1 MPLSPAL
8 EPDAPAGIS
17 GGGWECVG
25 TDGEVGET
33 SEFFSLPGPT
43 LPGRMSSVPFAPR
56 VKSWG
61 VASPGAVC
69 ANNGAANRAAKAV
82 VTSNFSLEILSASR

>member
-1 MPLSPAL
+1 M
-8 EPDAPAGIS
+8 
-17 GGGWECVG
+17 
-25 TDGEVGET
+25 DGEVGET

-56 VKSWG
+56 AGLLG
-61 VASPGAVC
+61 VGLVAVC

-82 VTSNFSLEILSASR
+82 VSSNFFIGNPLCL